1 LPAGVAHH
9 ATHSLFDEVTM
20 SHASVLAG
28 NMQRHTLTVRP
39 LLEHAERHHAD
50 AEIVSRRI
58 EGDHQE
64 FVNLA
69 RALLH
74 ASDHEMGATL
84 QAVKAGTEQQFVDE
98 DQWIQES
105 GFPGFGCRADERA
118 AVLASMSCVSRKVA
132 AGNTQ
137 AARVYA
143 RALIDW
149 HAGHAKYLDSALA
162 DWIASRGA
170 WPAIP

>member
-1 LPAGVAHH
+1 MH
-9 ATHSLFDEVTM
+9 ATCSN
-20 SHASVLAG
+20 SSV
-28 NMQRHTLTVRP
+28 P
-39 LLEHAERHHAD
+39 AERARVDDLTLCRPIHAL
-50 AEIVSRRI
+50 
-58 EGDHQE
+58 HQE

-84 QAVKAGTEQQFVDE
+84 QAVKAGAEQQFVDE
-98 DQWIQES
+98 DQWIQDS
-105 GFPGFGCRADERA
+105 GFPRFGCHADERA

-132 AGNTQ
+132 AGDTQ

-162 DWIASRGA
+162 DWIARGA
-170 WPAIP
+170 WPVNP